1 MQIVLA
7 PYNPEWPSEFE
18 NEKNRIGTVLSPE
31 WAVVEHIGSTSVP
44 GLAAKPVIDILVGLR
59 DFDRAMEAVDS
70 LESIGYAYLPQYED
84 TMPYRRL
91 LILEEE
97 NKRSVNLHMVAIDT
111 EFWERHLRFR
121 DYLRSH
127 PEVRDA
133 YNQLKTDL
141 AQKDWAS
148 VNDYAQAKTEFI
160 RRVEAQAK
168 LS

>member
-7 PYNPEWPSEFE
+7 PYNADWPSEFE
-18 NEKNRIGTVLSPE
+18 TEKNRIATALSPE

-97 NKRSVNLHMVAIDT
+97 DKRSVNLHMVAIDT
-111 EFWERHLRFR
+111 EFWARHLRFR

-160 RRVEAQAK
+160 RRIEAEAK